1 MRITDQARVAVR
13 VAGRD
18 SEQVGSQVQVV
29 RTEQARGSGAKFLQK
44 YHRRMAARYYSDDYQ
59 ILSNGIYVVEEET
72 RGGGEMNG
80 ASRLR
85 RWEVELARK
94 LFVSPARGGA

>member
-1 MRITDQARVAVR
+1 MQESR
-13 VAGRD
+13 
-18 SEQVGSQVQVV
+18 SS
-29 RTEQARGSGAKFLQK
+29 
-44 YHRRMAARYYSDDYQ
+44 HRRVAARYYSDDHQ
-59 ILSNGIYVVEEET
+59 ILSNGRYVAEEET

-85 RWEVELARK
+85 RWEVELAGK